1 MIACSQALS
10 SFDSFDLKQAVQH
23 LPRLLSSPSQDLNE
37 KVDNNEW
44 GSDGLQLPALQPDA
58 THANKYENATKVQS
72 HSTVACPGAL
82 VQINTD

>member
-23 LPRLLSSPSQDLNE
+23 LPRHLSSPSQDLSE
-37 KVDNNEW
+37 KVDTTEW
-44 GSDGLQLPALQPDA
+44 GSDGLQLPAFQPDA

>member
-10 SFDSFDLKQAVQH
+10 SFDIFDLKQAVQH
-23 LPRLLSSPSQDLNE
+23 LPGLLSSPSQDLRE
-37 KVDNNEW
+37 EVDITEW
-44 GSDGLQLPALQPDA
+44 GSDGLQLPALQPNA

-82 VQINTD
+82 VHINTD

>member
-23 LPRLLSSPSQDLNE
+23 LPRLLSLPSQDLGE
-37 KVDNNEW
+37 EVDTTEW

-58 THANKYENATKVQS
+58 THANKYENATKIQS

-82 VQINTD
+82 VHINTD

>member
-10 SFDSFDLKQAVQH
+10 SFGSFDLKQAVQH
-23 LPRLLSSPSQDLNE
+23 LPRHLSSPSQDLSE
-37 KVDNNEW
+37 KVDTTEW

-82 VQINTD
+82 DQINTD

>member
-1 MIACSQALS
+1 MIACPQALS

-37 KVDNNEW
+37 KVDTNEW

-58 THANKYENATKVQS
+58 THANIYMRMQQKYNHIVLW
-72 HSTVACPGAL
+72 L
-82 VQINTD
+82 VLAN